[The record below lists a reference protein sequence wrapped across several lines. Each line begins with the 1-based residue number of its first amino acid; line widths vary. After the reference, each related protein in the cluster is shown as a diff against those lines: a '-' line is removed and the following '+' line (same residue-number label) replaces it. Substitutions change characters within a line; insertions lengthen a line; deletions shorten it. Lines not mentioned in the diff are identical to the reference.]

1 MKKLAILGLG
11 ICLALSAVDAAAQT
25 VAHGADEY
33 KLCASCHGFRGE
45 GNVLVNAPALG
56 GQESWYLKRQIMNFR
71 SGVRGADDS
80 DAHSRS
86 MALMTRGLD
95 STVKVDDIVAFVA
108 TLPDADP
115 QPTIRGDVAK
125 GQTQYATCAACH
137 GVVAEGN
144 EALNAPALA
153 GLDDWYQLRQLRAF
167 KEGRR
172 GSHEDD
178 TYGQQMRPMASMLA
192 DETAM
197 RDVVAF
203 IASLK

>member
-86 MALMTRGLD
+86 MALITK
-95 STVKVDDIVAFVA
+95 SA
-108 TLPDADP
+108 TL
-115 QPTIRGDVAK
+115 
-125 GQTQYATCAACH
+125 
-137 GVVAEGN
+137 
-144 EALNAPALA
+144 
-153 GLDDWYQLRQLRAF
+153 
-167 KEGRR
+167 
-172 GSHEDD
+172 
-178 TYGQQMRPMASMLA
+178 
-192 DETAM
+192 
-197 RDVVAF
+197 
-203 IASLK
+203 